1 MKLIDMILWMV
12 IPYTVVLLIIMG
24 MIWRDRSE
32 DKNRTKRINHLFLFF
47 LLLFAGTGTVL
58 LLALHN
64 DLTVILSWTKGLLTM
79 NPQIEMMY
87 SVSPLAQLHI
97 LSLFA
102 LLVLLPFTGFT
113 FHKQVV
119 LEIEENEGNLVTKW

>member
-1 MKLIDMILWMV
+1 MKLIDMILWMI

-24 MIWRDRSE
+24 MIWRDRSK
-32 DKNRTKRINHLFLFF
+32 DKNRSKRINHLFLFF
-47 LLLFAGTGTVL
+47 LLLFAGTGTVIL
-58 LLALHN
+58 LTLHN

-87 SVSPLAQLHI
+87 TISPLALLHI

-102 LLVLLPFTGFT
+102 ILLLLPFTGFP
-113 FHKQVV
+113 FNKQVV
-119 LEIEENEGNLVTKW
+119 LEIEENEENLVVRW